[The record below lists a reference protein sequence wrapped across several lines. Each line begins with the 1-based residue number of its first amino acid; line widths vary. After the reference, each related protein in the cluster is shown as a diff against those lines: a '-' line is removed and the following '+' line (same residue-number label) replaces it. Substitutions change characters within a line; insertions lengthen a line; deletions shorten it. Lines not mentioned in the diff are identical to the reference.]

1 MAPLHSRCLV
11 LLLLLLPPVWGY
23 LNIFISHHEVMKLM
37 GKSCLEALSLCHIL
51 SSNTVPFDSIIIAAI
66 VRAATPLPRPTD
78 MINCRRAKCDGA
90 NSFFLDRKNKQP
102 KTVVERGERKRGA
115 GHVAVINSS
124 KIIVDHD
131 DKEGEEAGGAGEA
144 GQPQKL
150 RENTTKQIQQHKS
163 ISCLSHPRPV
173 PAPWPPC

>member
-1 MAPLHSRCLV
+1 MHSRCLV

-102 KTVVERGERKRGA
+102 KMVGETEGRERGA

-131 DKEGEEAGGAGEA
+131 DKEEAGGTGEA